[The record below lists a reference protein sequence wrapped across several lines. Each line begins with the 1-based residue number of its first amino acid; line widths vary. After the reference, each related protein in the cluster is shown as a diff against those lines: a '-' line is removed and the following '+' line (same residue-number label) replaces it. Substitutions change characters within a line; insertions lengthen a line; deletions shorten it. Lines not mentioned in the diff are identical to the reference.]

1 MLLNEVR
8 SRFMNRQKLE
18 EFGNIKML
26 KEREVVIGRRPWKGL
41 HIKTVGAVE
50 REGGLKI
57 PSHHCVR
64 LI

>member
-1 MLLNEVR
+1 
-8 SRFMNRQKLE
+8 MNHQKLE

-26 KEREVVIGRRPWKGL
+26 KEREEGRRPWKCL

-57 PSHHCVR
+57 PSHFVCS
-64 LI
+64 